1 MDEKASLTY
10 ETRGCKQ
17 DQPVI
22 PSQTFDHEASHKEAQ
37 TCEEDGDGH
46 ERNGD
51 GDEGSSVSR
60 VGLGLRRA
68 LGISLSGYNVGLH
81 LGRELLEKAERY
93 RLRVR
98 V

>member
-10 ETRGCKQ
+10 EASGCKQ

-22 PSQTFDHEASHKEAQ
+22 PSQTFDHEASHEEAQ
-37 TCEEDGDGH
+37 TCKEDGDGH
-46 ERNGD
+46 ERNRD
-51 GDEGSSVSR
+51 GDKGSSVGR
-60 VGLGLRRA
+60 VGLGLRWT
-68 LGISLSGYNVGLH
+68 LGISLSGYHVGLH
-81 LGRELLEKAERY
+81 LGRDLLEKAERY